1 MSMKLASLNVRLLSD
16 QGKAASLYH
25 DLVSFRV
32 DVTMIQE
39 TDFVYN
45 VGACVLSRNFVF
57 YLAYGVQLAKCVSL
71 LVKCSMDMRLD
82 LVHIYLISSMVNYY
96 EILHLLH

>member
-1 MSMKLASLNVRLLSD
+1 MIGVKLPACLH
-16 QGKAASLYH
+16 H

-32 DVTMIQE
+32 DVAMIQE
-39 TDFVYN
+39 TDFAD

-57 YLAYGVQLAKCVSL
+57 YLAYGVQLVKCVSL

-82 LVHIYLISSMVNYY
+82 HIYLISSMVNYY
-96 EILHLLH
+96 EILH

>member
-1 MSMKLASLNVRLLSD
+1 MSVKLVSLNERVFRD
-16 QGKAASLYH
+16 QGKAACLHH

-39 TDFVYN
+39 TDFVCD
-45 VGACVLSRNFVF
+45 VGASVLFRKFVF
-57 YLAYGVQLAKCVSL
+57 YLAYGDQLARCISL

-82 LVHIYLISSMVNYY
+82 LVHIYLISS
-96 EILHLLH
+96 LPL